1 MVETMKDYLP
11 NLLAD
16 ETLGT
21 WSTGFLYLGTDV
33 NIPKEVDWST
43 YHVGSER
50 RFADGYMG
58 VDGWLPT
65 RLEKIIIYEDIVLLI
80 SSETFP
86 LWCTDQLAL
95 SHSEQNSR
103 KVSFR
108 ATNLFLLSL
117 ISWINKNVT
126 HCEDQLTLCPFLQ
139 LVAHNLYTFV
149 SIDIKNCYHDS
160 VM

>member
-80 SSETFP
+80 SSETFS
-86 LWCTDQLAL
+86 LWCTDWLAL

-108 ATNLFLLSL
+108 ATNIFLLSL
-117 ISWINKNVT
+117 ISWININVT
-126 HCEDQLTLCPFLQ
+126 HVRT
-139 LVAHNLYTFV
+139 
-149 SIDIKNCYHDS
+149 
-160 VM
+160 